1 MAPLNQQLYLP
12 DLCALENQ
20 AAEAAATG
28 AYVEAIDAFKRVLT
42 ADPERSTA
50 HEMLSQ
56 CYLEIGNDCCAL
68 TSVKHALRLDPENP
82 HYHITHARVLFNSKK
97 LQPAVDAFKLALTF
111 DPSSEE
117 AAEELQEAE
126 ALLRQS
132 EVDTREV
139 VLNSFS
145 GKRVLVRQRPGDE
158 AGPATVIWEAGAVL
172 ANYLAQC
179 VVENHT
185 TDHPQLATGMATEI
199 RCLLLGHR
207 VLELGAGTGV
217 VGLTA
222 AALGAYVCLTDREP
236 ASLEL
241 AQQNAALNRSII
253 EEAQGT
259 IEVAKLNWASCQE
272 NPLCALPWEL
282 VVGADLVYHEQQI
295 GPLRNAIQALF
306 NGGRD
311 VRMLIAH
318 KHRHTALD
326 EGLMEMFEHL
336 QLEVD
341 EIPLGQHHPEFR
353 TTSVSIYMLR
363 STARSS
369 SNLPSNNDEP

>member
-1 MAPLNQQLYLP
+1 M
-12 DLCALENQ
+12 
-20 AAEAAATG
+20 
-28 AYVEAIDAFKRVLT
+28 YVFWFSRFEYRPPY
-42 ADPERSTA
+42 AD
-50 HEMLSQ
+50 
-56 CYLEIGNDCCAL
+56 
-68 TSVKHALRLDPENP
+68 
-82 HYHITHARVLFNSKK
+82 HITHARVLFNSKK

-222 AALGAYVCLTDREP
+222 AALGAYVCLTDRGEF
-236 ASLEL
+236 SLGCHGTPEWL
-241 AQQNAALNRSII
+241 APTQLPSENAALNRSII

-272 NPLCALPWEL
+272 NPLCALPWE
-282 VVGADLVYHEQQI
+282 
-295 GPLRNAIQALF
+295 
-306 NGGRD
+306 GGRD

-336 QLEVD
+336 QLEVRALEATRGMQQLHAPPCHAD
-341 EIPLGQHHPEFR
+341 
-353 TTSVSIYMLR
+353 V
-363 STARSS
+363 
-369 SNLPSNNDEP
+369 